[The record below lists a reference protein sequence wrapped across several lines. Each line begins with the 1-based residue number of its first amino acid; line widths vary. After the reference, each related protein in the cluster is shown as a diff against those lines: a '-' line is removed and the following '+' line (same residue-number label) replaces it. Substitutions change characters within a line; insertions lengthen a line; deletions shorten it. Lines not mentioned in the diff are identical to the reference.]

1 MEIIKARLCNFA
13 LLLNCMCS
21 TLNDVLINLSKS
33 DVKITTELQQI
44 LAKTG
49 QDLYRK
55 LSSLSQYF
63 MTVRRQNVNYSKILI
78 KKRRKLKGKQ

>member
-1 MEIIKARLCNFA
+1 MMEIIKARLCNFA

-49 QDLYRK
+49 
-55 LSSLSQYF
+55 
-63 MTVRRQNVNYSKILI
+63 
-78 KKRRKLKGKQ
+78 